1 MGEVIE
7 MKFLIVILFAVI
19 GLLAGEVYVQ
29 YKQKKK
35 WKASAMGNAHA
46 RHAMYKDLREQGNLI
61 NKNAAMNI
69 KRLEAENQDL
79 RDALQRQRNL
89 NRSMMR
95 KMDRRQNN
103 DAGD

>member
-1 MGEVIE
+1 
-7 MKFLIVILFAVI
+7 MKLMIMILFGLIGFLI
-19 GLLAGEVYVQ
+19 GEVYVQ
-29 YKQKKK
+29 WKQKRY

-46 RHAMYKDLREQGNLI
+46 RHEMYKNLREQDNLI
-61 NKNAAMNI
+61 NRNAAMNI

-95 KMDRRQNN
+95 TLDRRAKNEEVF
-103 DAGD
+103 DM